1 VRRGTPLFKPS
12 IFPLVNIVI
21 NENGAAFCAL
31 SHRFGVI
38 RKEYMQM
45 DQYLRSSSSSHFDL
59 RAGARCA
66 CVYGSAAQGL
76 SVSTKV
82 ETAEVTSLF
91 RAHSSGSNVL
101 LNLAS
106 AISAFSCTHLSTFSA
121 SRAVTKFA
129 QKECTRRQRRRC
141 AISIDFVES
150 KSFLLTESHGKN
162 LIPEAFKQAC
172 RLFFA

>member
-1 VRRGTPLFKPS
+1 
-12 IFPLVNIVI
+12 
-21 NENGAAFCAL
+21 
-31 SHRFGVI
+31 
-38 RKEYMQM
+38 MQM

-59 RAGARCA
+59 R
-66 CVYGSAAQGL
+66 VYGCAARGL

-121 SRAVTKFA
+121 RAA
-129 QKECTRRQRRRC
+129 ELSQSLRRKRMH
-141 AISIDFVES
+141 AP
-150 KSFLLTESHGKN
+150 LLRDKH
-162 LIPEAFKQAC
+162 
-172 RLFFA
+172 